1 MFKNFFKSLG
11 KIFGGTFLGIP
22 IALMSS
28 VYFSSFALFLGAI
41 SIYNTQEI
49 KNKMTGSITY
59 KSDPFSEFIAGLS
72 FLPIKQSWEKL
83 VEQPITS
90 GLKTVFDPAVSYL
103 QTCHKEEGPRELI
116 STKPSASPAP
126 LGSKGMLPQGEKAP
140 KIP

>member
-1 MFKNFFKSLG
+1 
-11 KIFGGTFLGIP
+11 
-22 IALMSS
+22 MSS

-72 FLPIKQSWEKL
+72 FLPIEQSWKKL

-103 QTCHKEEGPRELI
+103 QTCHEEEPRELI
-116 STKPSASPAP
+116 STKPSASPVP
-126 LGSKGMLPQGEKAP
+126 LGSKGMLSRGEKAS